1 MVGGLQLL
9 RPPSVTARRP
19 SSTTIHVD
27 LPRMRPT
34 MTSATSARTPDQ
46 TQIGLFWRESSPQQW
61 NRIAWVANHFF
72 EPVR

>member
-1 MVGGLQLL
+1 
-9 RPPSVTARRP
+9 
-19 SSTTIHVD
+19 
-27 LPRMRPT
+27 